1 MPSQQR
7 RVAAGLKVVDS
18 ATLVDSVTG
27 VEYTNVGNQVLD
39 RMTTP
44 VTVGNTTT
52 ETTLVS
58 YSDAGGVLDVDR
70 LMHWTLVGTITDSA
84 LDTVTVLAFR
94 FKYGATTVITFN
106 VTTDD
111 GATTIGSAQAFR
123 LIFELWA
130 SGSTSSQLGV
140 LTGLY
145 PSLTSAGTVGT
156 TIIQRGTAA
165 IDSETPQDLVVTAD
179 WNGAAAAAT
188 MTLSAATLELL

>member
-7 RVAAGLKVVDS
+7 RVASGLKVVNS

-27 VEYTNVGNQVLD
+27 VEYTNAGSQVLD

-52 ETTLVS
+52 ETVIVS
-58 YSDAGGVLDVDR
+58 YEDPGGLLDVDR
-70 LMHWTLVGTITDSA
+70 LMRWTLVGTITDSA
-84 LDTVTVLAFR
+84 LDAATVVVFR

-123 LIFELWA
+123 VVFELWSA
-130 SGSTSSQLGV
+130 GTTSSQLGM

-145 PSLTSAGTVGT
+145 PSLTSAGITGT

-165 IDSETPQDLVVTAD
+165 IDSESPQTLQVTAD
-179 WNGAAAAAT
+179 WGAAAAAAT